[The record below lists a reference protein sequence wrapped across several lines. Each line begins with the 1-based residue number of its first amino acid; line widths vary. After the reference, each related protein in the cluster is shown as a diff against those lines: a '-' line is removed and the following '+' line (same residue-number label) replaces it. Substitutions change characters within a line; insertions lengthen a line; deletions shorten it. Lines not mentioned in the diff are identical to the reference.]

1 MILAKFRETLALT
14 NGGERSG
21 IEERFTPNAGFPHLH
36 PYIMGV
42 TRQSE
47 CTRREEYPK
56 SFHRPGIARALFF
69 IKKLG

>member
-1 MILAKFRETLALT
+1 MILAKFRETLAVT

-21 IEERFTPNAGFPHLH
+21 IEERVTPNAGFPHLH

-47 CTRREEYPK
+47 CTRRE
-56 SFHRPGIARALFF
+56 
-69 IKKLG
+69 